1 MSRTET
7 TSTLTR
13 TDFSLLEV
21 PESESGEWNVCPTID
36 PTSLV
41 GPGRGGIYIYDA
53 FLIEEEVPVR
63 SRVGNPS
70 LVLYDAQRERF
81 QQLAAAWKSEVR
93 FLSDTNEI
101 CSHPAYQEI
110 IGMGVS
116 VLPFIFEELEREP
129 DSWFW
134 ALKAITGQDPVPE
147 EHRGNVDLMARDWL
161 KWAQEYK
168 KSMPSELGRFLARF
182 AF

>member
-7 TSTLTR
+7 TSTLER

-41 GPGRGGIYIYDA
+41 GPGRGGIFIYDA
-53 FLIEEEVPVR
+53 FLIEEDLPVR
-63 SRVGNPS
+63 DRGGNPS
-70 LVLYDAQRERF
+70 PVLHDAQRERF
-81 QQLAAAWKSEVR
+81 RELAAAWKSEAR

-101 CSHPAYQEI
+101 CSHPAYQAI

-116 VLPFIFEELEREP
+116 VLPFILEELEQEP
-129 DSWFW
+129 DNWFW

-147 EHRGNVDLMARDWL
+147 EHRGNVSLMARDWL
-161 KWAQEYK
+161 RWGQEYK
-168 KSMPSELGRFLARF
+168 KRLSSELGRFLVRF